1 MKHLE
6 PIQRGLRPW
15 QAALQKINEIIA
27 WLQQSRL
34 IAGYGI
40 TILETGNG
48 IVINAEN
55 AESSGS
61 SAAAQ
66 NVAVPA
72 VIKENVQNGYYLAN
86 IYANGLG
93 NDPTQRD
100 AYVFLPEVAY
110 GSKIPRDTVVMVN
123 SVYTEKYDVKAE
135 KV

>member
-61 SAAAQ
+61 AAAAQ

-86 IYANGLG
+86 IYANGLE

-110 GSKIPRDTVVMVN
+110 GSKIPQNTVVMVN

>member
-61 SAAAQ
+61 AAAAQ

-86 IYANGLG
+86 IYANGLDNG
-93 NDPTQRD
+93 PTQRD

-110 GSKIPRDTVVMVN
+110 GSQIPRNTVVMVN

>member
-1 MKHLE
+1 MKYLE

-15 QAALQKINEIIA
+15 QAALQKISEIIL

-34 IAGYGI
+34 IAGHGI
-40 TILETGNG
+40 SLIETGNG
-48 IVINAEN
+48 IVIHAEN
-55 AESSGS
+55 SNLPGG

-72 VIKENVQNGYYLAN
+72 IIKENVQNGYYLAN
-86 IYANGLG
+86 IYANGLED
-93 NDPTQRD
+93 NPTQRD

-110 GSKIPRDTVVMVN
+110 GSQIPRNTVVMVN